1 VLVGA
6 QGFRLPLEL
15 VMHRAAHDGLMP
27 VQMSFAGYNFD
38 IVTGATAIAL
48 GLWMWWGEVPRAVVV
63 AWNALGI
70 GLLAGIVVIAVA
82 STPALHA
89 FGREPSALNT
99 FVAYV
104 PFVWLPSV
112 LVVGAIVGHIA
123 ITRRLLAR

>member
-1 VLVGA
+1 
-6 QGFRLPLEL
+6 
-15 VMHRAAHDGLMP
+15 
-27 VQMSFAGYNFD
+27 
-38 IVTGATAIAL
+38 
-48 GLWMWWGEVPRAVVV
+48 VVV